1 VSKRRYFD
9 HDGVP
14 TAEAVQLLAE
24 RRAQRAAAPTTYV
37 DPPPPVQ
44 CDTLWR
50 GLLRDGQA
58 RVLVVRATV
67 AVQEAARRLGTSVD
81 ATRLLGE
88 LMVGTLLVRSA
99 LNPDERLQTY
109 LEHHGPVGKVAV
121 DAWQAGGI
129 RAYVARPAALRAE
142 TGFLVGEG
150 SLHVSRTLAA
160 KSYSS
165 AVELD
170 GDGVDDYLM
179 NYLLESEQILSLVK
193 TEVSVDAAG
202 AVGHALGYLVQ
213 VMPEGTREDIAH
225 ITANLEVLPPLHEG
239 MAEDDPDGRAWAA
252 ALVQGFAWDQ
262 VAREEVAFRCRC
274 SRDRMLSMLSSLPAR
289 EIAELSTGS
298 EPLEL
303 VCDYCRASYAV
314 KPRELKAWLAEPS

>member
-1 VSKRRYFD
+1 MRRFFD

-14 TAEAVQLLAE
+14 TAEAVRLLAE
-24 RRAQRAAAPTTYV
+24 RRAQRAAAPTTFV
-37 DPPPPVQ
+37 DPAPPVQ

-67 AVQEAARRLGTSVD
+67 AVQEAAQRLGTSSD

-88 LMVGTLLVRSA
+88 LLVGTLLVRSA
-99 LNPDERLQTY
+99 LNPEERLQIY
-109 LEHHGPVGKVAV
+109 LEHQGPIGKVAV
-121 DAWQAGGI
+121 DAWQQGGI
-129 RAYVARPAALRAE
+129 RAYVARPDADRAT

-150 SLHVSRTLAA
+150 TLHVSRTLAA

-165 AVELD
+165 AVQLD

-179 NYLLESEQILSLVK
+179 NYLLGSEQILSLVRS
-193 TEVSVDAAG
+193 EVSVDADG

-213 VMPEGTREDIAH
+213 LMPEGKRDDIAQ
-225 ITANLEVLPPLHEG
+225 ITANLERLPPLHEG
-239 MAEDDPDGRAWAA
+239 MAEDDPDARGWVAA
-252 ALVQGFAWDQ
+252 MMQGFAWDQ
-262 VAREEVAFRCRC
+262 VAREQVAFRCRC

-289 EIAELSTGS
+289 EIAELSTGV

-303 VCDYCRASYAV
+303 VCDYCRATYSV